1 MLKTKRVKILE
12 KAIAKY
18 GAQMQSLMLVE
29 EVGELIQAVIKM
41 QRNPMHATLE
51 NLAEEIADV
60 EICIEQQKMIY
71 KDANLRQMVD
81 AYKKQKIQRLDER
94 MKDSEK

>member
-1 MLKTKRVKILE
+1 MLKNKQVRILE

-18 GAQMQSLMLVE
+18 GTQMQSLMLVE
-29 EVGELIQAVIKM
+29 ECGELIQALIKI
-41 QRNPMHATLE
+41 QRNPQHSTLE

-71 KDANLRQMVD
+71 KDANLRQMID
-81 AYKKQKIQRLDER
+81 AYKKQKLQRLDER
-94 MKDSEK
+94 MKGE